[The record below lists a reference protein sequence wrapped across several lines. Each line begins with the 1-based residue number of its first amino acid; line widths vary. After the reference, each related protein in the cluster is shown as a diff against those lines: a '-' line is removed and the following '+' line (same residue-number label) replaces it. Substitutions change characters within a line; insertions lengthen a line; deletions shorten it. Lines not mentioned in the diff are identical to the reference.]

1 MTEVIDVDK
10 EHPLPAGTIMAAY
23 QFDKDINEAVL
34 AYLRTYGSLPT
45 VVYRLRKMAFIEE
58 P

>member
-10 EHPLPAGTIMAAY
+10 EHPLPAGKILQAY
-23 QFDKDINEAVL
+23 QFDRDVNEAVM
-34 AYLRTYGSLPT
+34 AYLRTYNRLPD